1 MKVEIGNLKAV
12 RDLDV
17 ASRIPR
23 VKLNNELQFVE
34 RPASCNRLSP
44 LES

>member
-23 VKLNNELQFVE
+23 VKLNELQFVE